1 MEACALGM
9 LCKVGFSMFLDAE
22 TKWTKEEID
31 EISMPGFS
39 DALIKV
45 GLAKEANGYI
55 EMPSVTPEFNKD
67 MYNQMNA
74 ARMRERRRK
83 TQKSENGDACNM
95 CEQSATESQ
104 DCATVCNNVQHE
116 CNNVQ
121 HECNGE
127 SDNVQ
132 LSAQKCVK
140 NNNRI
145 DENNNIGKSTRASA
159 QVRPIP
165 EDAEEVFVFLK
176 NQPHCGLTEEEARQ
190 CASTF
195 YLQQEAIGWVGPRGA
210 ALRDWKKLALAF
222 FGNWQN
228 NKRNTYTNSPR
239 KTKPVIDPREGLFDD
254 PDRF

>member
-9 LCKVGFSMFLDAE
+9 LCKVGFSMFLDSE

-55 EMPSVTPEFNKD
+55 EMPSVAPEFNKD

-83 TQKSENGDACNM
+83 TQKHESGDACNM

-116 CNNVQ
+116 CN
-121 HECNGE
+121 
-127 SDNVQ
+127 SDADNVQ
-132 LSAQKCVK
+132 LSATLCVK

-145 DENNNIGKSTRASA
+145 DDNKNLSHTQNAHTK
-159 QVRPIP
+159 RPTP
-165 EDAEEVFVFLK
+165 TDAEEVYIFMK
-176 NQPHCGLTEEEARQ
+176 NLPHCGLTEEEARH
-190 CASTF
+190 CASKFFDT
-195 YLQQEAIGWVGPRGA
+195 QEAIGWVGPRGA
-210 ALRDWKKLALAF
+210 ALRDWKALARSF
-222 FGNWQN
+222 LTDWQN
-228 NKRNTYTNSPR
+228 NKRNAYTNSPC
-239 KTKPVIDPREGLFDD
+239 KTRPVIDPLEGAFDD

>member
-1 MEACALGM
+1 
-9 LCKVGFSMFLDAE
+9 MFLDAE

-55 EMPSVTPEFNKD
+55 EMPSVAPEFNKD

-83 TQKSENGDACNM
+83 TQKFESGDACDM

-121 HECNGE
+121 HECN
-127 SDNVQ
+127 SDTDNVQ
-132 LSAQKCVK
+132 LSATLCVK

-145 DENNNIGKSTRASA
+145 DDNKNLSHTQNARTK
-159 QVRPIP
+159 RPTP
-165 EDAEEVFVFLK
+165 ADAEEVYIFMK
-176 NQPHCGLTEEEARQ
+176 NLPHCGLTDEEAHH
-190 CASTF
+190 CASKFFDT
-195 YLQQEAIGWVGPRGA
+195 QEAIGWAGPRGA
-210 ALRDWKKLALAF
+210 ALRDWKALARSF
-222 FGNWQN
+222 LTDWQN
-228 NKRNTYTNSPR
+228 NKRNAYTTSPR
-239 KTKPVIDPREGLFDD
+239 KTRPVIDPLEGAFDD